1 LVPELFYLTEMFLF
15 NENNCDEG
23 GGGNLG
29 IREDG
34 NKIGNVILPKW
45 ANGKAEEFV
54 KIHRKALES
63 DLG

>member
-1 LVPELFYLTEMFLF
+1 LIPELFYLTEMFLF
-15 NENNCDEG
+15 NENNCCGEEK
-23 GGGNLG
+23 NLG

-34 NKIGNVILPKW
+34 NKIGNVVLPKW